1 MTAKLGARF
10 GSIRSVKKLLGLVLA
25 IVIVVSATL
34 VLFPTKPTNAA
45 TVNGAKI
52 TRTSLNA
59 DLTAIAANSSFACYA
74 ALSYSKASGQTL
86 LGINGATSRTF
97 STDFAAYWLS
107 ERIGGLAAEQY
118 VAHHHL
124 VVTAVDELT
133 AAKDLAASITDV
145 TNATSSAT
153 PVAECPANGAAVL
166 ASMPKSFVAQQVQI
180 QAAHEAVLRQVSALS
195 PAEAGKAYFVSHPEA
210 FETICVSAIVGEPQD
225 IVHAQQAMAAGT
237 SFADAARQFSRS
249 ADASKGGTLGC
260 FDPTSKSY
268 ASVQGFV
275 GTLSTGKTG
284 EPFAVGSQQ
293 NVYAI
298 LHVDR
303 RVHATNY
310 ADFSAL
316 AEVLAQNV
324 SQQVASNAIVGDLAT
339 ATVTVNSAYG
349 SWSTAKQQYRVLP
362 PTTAKV

>member
-1 MTAKLGARF
+1 MRPVPDRVAWPTHSAQRVTAKLGARF

-166 ASMPKSFVAQQVQI
+166 ASMPKSFVAQQVS
-180 QAAHEAVLRQVSALS
+180 VLKKLPLLLARTGSAFGTCPQPLSWGTIKTQV
-195 PAEAGKAYFVSHPEA
+195 
-210 FETICVSAIVGEPQD
+210 
-225 IVHAQQAMAAGT
+225 
-237 SFADAARQFSRS
+237 
-249 ADASKGGTLGC
+249 
-260 FDPTSKSY
+260 
-268 ASVQGFV
+268 
-275 GTLSTGKTG
+275 
-284 EPFAVGSQQ
+284 
-293 NVYAI
+293 
-298 LHVDR
+298 
-303 RVHATNY
+303 
-310 ADFSAL
+310 
-316 AEVLAQNV
+316 
-324 SQQVASNAIVGDLAT
+324 
-339 ATVTVNSAYG
+339 
-349 SWSTAKQQYRVLP
+349 
-362 PTTAKV
+362 